1 MVDNPSPDDEAT
13 PHRPPPRL
21 PEMADCVF
29 RAEDLFRDRQ
39 EVWIELNGERYRLRI
54 TRRGKLILQK

>member
-1 MVDNPSPDDEAT
+1 VEDHDDRELES
-13 PHRPPPRL
+13 PPPAQ
-21 PEMADCVF
+21 EAII
-29 RAEDLFRDRQ
+29 RAEDLFQDRQ